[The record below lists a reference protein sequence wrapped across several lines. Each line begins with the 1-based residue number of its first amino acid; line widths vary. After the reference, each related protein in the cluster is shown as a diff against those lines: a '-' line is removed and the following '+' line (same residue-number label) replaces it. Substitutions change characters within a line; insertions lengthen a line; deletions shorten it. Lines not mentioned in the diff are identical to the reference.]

1 MSDNGAGCGKI
12 IMRWV
17 YKYPH
22 RAYPYDELVRVN
34 GQRNRLQPE
43 YELLDTGI
51 FNDNRYFDITAGVST

>member
-1 MSDNGAGCGKI
+1 
-12 IMRWV
+12 MRWV